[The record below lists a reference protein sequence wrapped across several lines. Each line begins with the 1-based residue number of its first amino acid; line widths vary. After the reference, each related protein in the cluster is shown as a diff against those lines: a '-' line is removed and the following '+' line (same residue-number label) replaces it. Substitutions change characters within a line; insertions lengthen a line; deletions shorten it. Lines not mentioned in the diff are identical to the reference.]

1 MLKAMPFANSP
12 SSAASNLM
20 NLSKIVVPVILAVVA
35 LMFVAPNMSNFR
47 VPAGYAGYVYSVP
60 IFGKSSFKEV
70 LIGPASTGWR
80 WRLAGQL
87 VSVTPYTYPETF
99 SGQASALAKDKLSL
113 DANSHIVWRLKSDPQ
128 EIRRFLESF
137 GGWDSAATPDDVA
150 QEAYDQ
156 YIKEPFR
163 TETRTIIANY
173 DGLDVN
179 AELTKI
185 SGAIKGQVVQRLAD
199 TPFEVLDVVMGNAQ
213 PPANVIEAISKKV
226 ASNQELEQRAIQLQI
241 AQKNIEIDRA
251 EGEAAGARVAAQAEE
266 EAKAI
271 NSIKAVLSPEYI
283 QYLGMQN
290 IKGADRVIVP
300 AGSNVFIGTPE
311 KGGGKRAE

>member
-1 MLKAMPFANSP
+1 MPAGP
-12 SSAASNLM
+12 SNIISLPTTMKFSSLIVPLVLAA
-20 NLSKIVVPVILAVVA
+20 AA
-35 LMFVAPNMSNFR
+35 LFFVAPNMSNFR
-47 VPAGYAGYVYSVP
+47 VPAGYAGYIYNVP

-70 LIGPASTGWR
+70 IVGPASTGWR
-80 WRLAGQL
+80 WRVAGQL
-87 VSVTPYTYPETF
+87 VSVTPYTYPEAF
-99 SGQASALAKDKLSL
+99 ADQDAALAKDKLPLS
-113 DANSHIVWRLKSDPQ
+113 ANSHIVWRLKNDPQ

-137 GGWDSAATPDDVA
+137 GGWDAQSDPDAVA
-150 QEAYDQ
+150 KEAYDQ

-163 TETRTIIANY
+163 TETRTIIAAY
-173 DGLDVN
+173 DGLSVN
-179 AELTKI
+179 AELTTI
-185 SGAIKGQVVQRLAD
+185 SASIKGEVVKRLAN

-213 PPANVIEAISKKV
+213 PPPSVIEAISKKV
-226 ASNQELEQRAIQLQI
+226 ASQQELEQRAIQLQI

-251 EGEAAGARVAAQAEE
+251 EGEAAGAKVAAQATE

-311 KGGGKRAE
+311 KSGSR

>member
-1 MLKAMPFANSP
+1 
-12 SSAASNLM
+12 M
-20 NLSKIVVPVILAVVA
+20 NLSKIIAPLIIAAVA
-35 LMFVAPNMSNFR
+35 LMFVAPNMGNFR
-47 VPAGYAGYVYSVP
+47 VPAGYAGYIYSVP

-99 SGQASALAKDKLSL
+99 SDQAAALARDKLPL
-113 DANSHIVWRLKSDPQ
+113 DANSHIVWRLKTDPQ

-137 GGWDSAATPDDVA
+137 GGLDTHSDPDEVA
-150 QEAYDQ
+150 QEAYNQ

-163 TETRTIIANY
+163 TETRTIIAAY

-185 SGAIKGQVVQRLAD
+185 SQSIKEQVVRRLAN

-213 PPANVIEAISKKV
+213 PPASVIEAISKKV
-226 ASNQELEQRAIQLQI
+226 ASQQELEQRAIQLQI
-241 AQKNIEIDRA
+241 AEKNIAIDQA
-251 EGEAAGARVAAQAEE
+251 MGKAAGAKIAAQAEE

-271 NSIKAVLSPEYI
+271 TSIKAVLSPEYI

-300 AGSNVFIGTPE
+300 AGSNVFIGTPD
-311 KGGGKRAE
+311 KGRKAE